1 MTRYSGNVS
10 GAAAYYNDADVADFY
25 RLCWGGEDIHI
36 GKYDTGDETVAE
48 ASSAMTGY
56 LLDLADIKSGESV
69 IDLACGYGG
78 TLRMLARRGCRVK
91 GIDIS
96 EVCVE
101 EARRLNN
108 EAGLDDRIE
117 VEIGDFH
124 SIESGQATWDAA
136 ICQESIIHSSD
147 RPKVFSEVF
156 RVLKPDGRFAFSD
169 ILTAE
174 GANLENVRAAF
185 SRLGADSGS
194 TPEDYRSMAEQVG
207 FEIRHMEQ
215 RQRDIHIHYSKLGN
229 LLNSSVPGLKPEA
242 DKSIA
247 ASIERWQYALDQN
260 DITWACFVAVKP
272 YHPT

>member
-1 MTRYSGNVS
+1 M
-10 GAAAYYNDADVADFY
+10 
-25 RLCWGGEDIHI
+25 
-36 GKYDTGDETVAE
+36 
-48 ASSAMTGY
+48 
-56 LLDLADIKSGESV
+56 
-69 IDLACGYGG
+69 
-78 TLRMLARRGCRVK
+78 
-91 GIDIS
+91 
-96 EVCVE
+96 
-101 EARRLNN
+101 
-108 EAGLDDRIE
+108 
-117 VEIGDFH
+117 
-124 SIESGQATWDAA
+124 

-215 RQRDIHIHYSKLGN
+215 RQRDIRIHYSKLGN
-229 LLNSSVPGLKPEA
+229 LLNSSVPGLKAEA
-242 DKSIA
+242 AKSIA
-247 ASIERWQYALDQN
+247 ASIERWQYALDRN

-272 YHPT
+272 YHPV